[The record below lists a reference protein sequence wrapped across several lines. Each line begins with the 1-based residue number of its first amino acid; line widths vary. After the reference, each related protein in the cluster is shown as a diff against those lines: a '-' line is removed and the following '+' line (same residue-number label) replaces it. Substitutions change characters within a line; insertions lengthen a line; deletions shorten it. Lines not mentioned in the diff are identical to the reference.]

1 MMTTLA
7 LTTIE
12 FSSGNGSALAEF
24 FGFVARSLGFGST
37 ATAPKVPGVDHLA
50 ADAETRIGQQLL
62 HVADADEFDD
72 RLDEILRDGVL
83 YHLNALMW
91 RDVDLAA
98 LQSIHFADFES
109 RLQAQLQP
117 LRQSERDRL
126 TPLLLI
132 WARALLGA
140 LQHVLAHN
148 DLAVVSQAV
157 QQLRPDMLFSP
168 EIPPEIAACIADQMR
183 VMACLLA
190 VVAAVRSQK
199 PLSAWLSAVLADRLS
214 SALRGHLRLL
224 STLDGADVPAAVL
237 PESERLDLAEIEA
250 RHRLARQRV
259 AALVQDLP

>member
-1 MMTTLA
+1 MTTLA
-7 LTTIE
+7 LPTLE
-12 FSSGNGSALAEF
+12 FSPGNGTALAEF

-37 ATAPKVPGVDHLA
+37 ATAPKLPGVDHLA

-72 RLDEILRDGVL
+72 RLDEILRDGAL

-98 LQSIHFADFES
+98 LKSIHFADFES

-132 WARALLGA
+132 WTRALLGA
-140 LQHVLAHN
+140 LQHVLAHT
-148 DLAVVSQAV
+148 DFAAMSQEV
-157 QQLRPDMLFSP
+157 QQLRPEMLFSP
-168 EIPPEIAACIADQMR
+168 EIPPEIASCIADQMR

-190 VVAAVRSQK
+190 VVAAVRRK
-199 PLSAWLSAVLADRLS
+199 RALSSWLSAVLADRLS

-224 STLDGADVPAAVL
+224 STIEGTNVPEAIL
-237 PESERLDLAEIEA
+237 PTAERLDLAEIEA

-259 AALVQDLP
+259 AVLVRDLP